1 MGNLLLEGI
10 THVKKISEKKPTA
23 KRFLAHI
30 ISLGTN
36 NWDES
41 VVEETLCSLRTKWII
56 NENYQILTINDTNT
70 LPTNDELLDTLL
82 VSGTNDTLP
91 DPSLLLFQEFQF

>member
-10 THVKKISEKKPTA
+10 THVKKISKKKPTF

-30 ISLGTN
+30 NSLGTN

-41 VVEETLCSLRTKWII
+41 VVEGTLCNLRTKWII
-56 NENYQILTINDTNT
+56 NENCKILITNDTNT
-70 LPTNDELLDTLL
+70 LPNDDELLETLL
-82 VSGTNDTLP
+82 VSGKFAFISRIAVFNC
-91 DPSLLLFQEFQF
+91 